1 MTKVVVR
8 TDDVA
13 GFFAQARDA
22 ARRADD
28 GKPFDG
34 RMTLSFEDPQ
44 QMFTVLSETR
54 RRLML
59 EVMHEPQPIS
69 QLASRLHRH
78 RSSVTKDIG
87 LLERLGLIVS
97 KRETNPGHG
106 IQKVVCAV
114 APKIELVATLG

>member
-1 MTKVVVR
+1 MIKVVVR

-54 RRLML
+54 C
-59 EVMHEPQPIS
+59 H
-69 QLASRLHRH
+69 
-78 RSSVTKDIG
+78 
-87 LLERLGLIVS
+87 
-97 KRETNPGHG
+97 
-106 IQKVVCAV
+106 
-114 APKIELVATLG
+114 